1 MIVMGFKE
9 RNTLSLT
16 PTLSQR
22 EREKGGP
29 ASVFKACAERF
40 PLPKG
45 EGERRIGIGIQ
56 GLRRTVPSPKGEG
69 ERRTGTGIQGLRRTV
84 SAQRA
89 RGKADRQRCSRL
101 VPNGSRSKG
110 KGKGGSALVFKASAE
125 RFPLPPGEG

>member
-1 MIVMGFKE
+1 MMEFKE

-29 ASVFKACAERF
+29 APIFNASAERF
-40 PLPKG
+40 PL
-45 EGERRIGIGIQ
+45 
-56 GLRRTVPSPKGEG
+56 PKGEG

-84 SAQRA
+84 PAQRA
-89 RGKADRQRCSRL
+89 RGKADRQRYSRL